1 MELHPEVFMLD
12 DTYAQAPEASPLKK
26 LAPHAAIVG
35 TALIAAG
42 LIVYAVHE
50 HNTATDLAN
59 QNQQVTAQL
68 TSATSQL
75 QATNSQLNA
84 LAAKVDALSKPSP
97 AVPAAETEASRHA
110 AAHRAYVANQR
121 LNQRFD
127 KMQSQIDAQ
136 NQAIASTQS
145 DLATTR
151 TNLTGSIAHTHDE
164 LVALERRG
172 ERNYYEFD
180 IDKSK
185 QFNHEGPVEISLRK
199 ANVKHQYA
207 DLNLIV
213 DDRTVQQKH
222 VNLFQPAMFYMPD
235 SPQPVQIVINDISKN
250 HIHGYISAPK
260 YSKSELDA
268 MTTSAQQQYQ
278 QSQQYQG
285 GDSGPVQVANGNTNT
300 QPPQR
305 QKLPVPTSE
314 PY

>member
-1 MELHPEVFMLD
+1 MLED
-12 DTYAQAPEASPLKK
+12 SYTHIHTAEASPAKR
-26 LAPHAAIVG
+26 LAPHVAIISAAV
-35 TALIAAG
+35 IAVG
-42 LIVYAVHE
+42 LIGYAVHE
-50 HNTATDLAN
+50 HNAAADLAA

-68 TSATSQL
+68 KSTSGQL
-75 QATNSQLNA
+75 LATNNELSA
-84 LAAKVDALSKPSP
+84 LSAKVDALSKPSP
-97 AVPAAETEASRHA
+97 AVPTAETEARRHA

-121 LNQRFD
+121 LNQRFG
-127 KMQSQIDAQ
+127 KLQAQLDAQ
-136 NQAIASTQS
+136 NKAIADTRNDLTST
-145 DLATTR
+145 A

-172 ERNYYEFD
+172 QRNYYEFD

-185 QFNHEGPVEISLRK
+185 HFQREGPVDVSLRK
-199 ANVKHQYA
+199 ANVRHQYA

-222 VNLFQPAMFYMPD
+222 VNLFQPAMFYLPD

-268 MTTSAQQQYQ
+268 MASKAQ
-278 QSQQYQG
+278 QQYQG
-285 GDSGPVQVANGNTNT
+285 GDSGPVQVANTN

-305 QKLPVPTSE
+305 QKLTVPASDS
-314 PY
+314 Y